1 MRRGTSVSHNQN
13 SRCHNHDINGSL
25 VGMSTKRIGI
35 ETLLATGDQLKTA
48 RALAGVDEEEVADC
62 AGVNVNTIRNMEA
75 RGAKPI
81 TSSAVTVRRVQ
92 LALEVL
98 GIEFLN
104 HAQPGVRLR
113 IPGERRRNGGRGAAQ
128 VVRGK
133 TAKATRT
140 KRWVSGA
147 GTWADEQ
154 SDAPSRPEGVR
165 RAVYL
170 APAGKGEQR
179 RALG

>member
-1 MRRGTSVSHNQN
+1 MRRGTSVSYNQN

-25 VGMSTKRIGI
+25 VVMSTRKIGM
-35 ETLLATGDQLKTA
+35 ETMLATGNQLKAA
-48 RALAGVDEEEVADC
+48 RALAGVDQQQVADS

-92 LALEVL
+92 LALEAL

-113 IPGERRRNGGRGAAQ
+113 IPGERRRNGGRVAAQ

-140 KRWVSGA
+140 KR
-147 GTWADEQ
+147 
-154 SDAPSRPEGVR
+154 
-165 RAVYL
+165 
-170 APAGKGEQR
+170 
-179 RALG
+179 

>member
-1 MRRGTSVSHNQN
+1 
-13 SRCHNHDINGSL
+13 NGSL
-25 VGMSTKRIGI
+25 GVMSTRRKGI
-35 ETLLATGDQLKTA
+35 ETMLATGNQLKAA
-48 RALAGVDEEEVADC
+48 RALAGGDQQQG
-62 AGVNVNTIRNMEA
+62 AGSAGGNVKTNRNMEA

-81 TSSAVTVRRVQ
+81 TNSAETGRRVQ

-113 IPGERRRNGGRGAAQ
+113 IPGERRRNGGRVAAQ

-140 KRWVSGA
+140 KR
-147 GTWADEQ
+147 
-154 SDAPSRPEGVR
+154 
-165 RAVYL
+165 
-170 APAGKGEQR
+170 
-179 RALG
+179 